1 MRDGPF
7 FEHFLHP
14 IYKSAVLF
22 TGTAL
27 QTVDKLQS
35 TVNFLKN
42 PKKPKGKGIPHV
54 EYKHIN
60 TTRKKI
66 RR

>member
-1 MRDGPF
+1 MRKPASKEILPAAKF
-7 FEHFLHP
+7 Q
-14 IYKSAVLF
+14 I
-22 TGTAL
+22 
-27 QTVDKLQS
+27 VDKPQS